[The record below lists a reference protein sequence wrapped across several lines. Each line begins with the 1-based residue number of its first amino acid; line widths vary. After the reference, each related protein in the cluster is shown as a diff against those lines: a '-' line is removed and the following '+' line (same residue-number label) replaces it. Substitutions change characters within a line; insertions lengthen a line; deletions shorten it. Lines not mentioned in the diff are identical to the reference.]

1 MIKAIITDFDG
12 TLIDTK
18 KANALAYV
26 DAFNSVGVEITE
38 EQYNEC
44 FGLRFDDLCKKL
56 GVTDK
61 KLMKKIKAAKQDF
74 YPTHFDET
82 KLNATLIPILSWYR
96 DKGVI
101 ICVASTASPENIG
114 ALIDYYELED
124 AFDGIICGEDVKHG
138 KPKPDIYLAT
148 LEACNCEPDE
158 VVVFEDSDV
167 GIEAAQ
173 AAGITNIIKVKI

>member
-18 KANALAYV
+18 NANALAYI
-26 DAFNSVGVEITE
+26 DAFASVGIEITE
-38 EQYNEC
+38 EQYNEY

-61 KLMKKIKAAKQDF
+61 KLQKKIKTAKKKY
-74 YPTHFDET
+74 YPSHFDKT
-82 KLNATLIPILSWYR
+82 KLNSTLVSILSWYR

-101 ICVASTASPENIG
+101 ICVASTASPENLT
-114 ALIDYYELED
+114 ALIEYYELED
-124 AFDGIICGEDVKHG
+124 SFDGVICGNDVKYG
-138 KPKPDIYLAT
+138 KPKPDIYLTT
-148 LEACNCEPDE
+148 LDACNCKPEE
-158 VVVFEDSDV
+158 VLVFEDSDV